1 MILDGQQRI
10 TSLFYALYSPPK
22 VTLKNTKGSYTF
34 YLDLK
39 HITTGE
45 IEEAVVG
52 VSSNSAKKKKEYEK
66 KFENGEAIPVS
77 LMMNDASFLQWLY
90 RGKHPW
96 QESDIEKIKKVYDNL
111 SQFMVPVV
119 TLPEETPKDD
129 IVNIFERINRTGVGL
144 SLFDLAVA
152 QLYPNGVKLR
162 ELWKTFKK
170 ENSGTAK
177 NIDGLSIL
185 RVIALAKDNEIRKRE
200 LLDALA
206 QDSDFTQ
213 TWEECVECIKRADK
227 RLKQHY
233 CAFEDKWIPSKQ
245 LIVTLAAIIYR
256 VKASLSSAGDYDLSE
271 LHYRKIDVWYWCSAF
286 SQRYDSHYVTTAYTD
301 VRKISDWVLSSE
313 KIGEGEDFGEQGEST
328 NQSRIDPPDWIKDFQ
343 ASELKLDRVAK
354 GSGTTT
360 SIYKAAMTF
369 LVTHGVRDF
378 YNGQTS
384 VTYSDCDDDHIFCKN
399 LYAER
404 MGQSID
410 SILNRTL
417 ITSSTNKQKSKKP
430 TATFLDEC
438 LQKHGNSL
446 ENLQS
451 TLGTHLIS
459 EQAFEALRNE
469 NYETF
474 LSERLALFEA
484 RIMAVVSID

>member
-1 MILDGQQRI
+1 
-10 TSLFYALYSPPK
+10 
-22 VTLKNTKGSYTF
+22 
-34 YLDLK
+34 
-39 HITTGE
+39 
-45 IEEAVVG
+45 
-52 VSSNSAKKKKEYEK
+52 
-66 KFENGEAIPVS
+66 
-77 LMMNDASFLQWLY
+77 
-90 RGKHPW
+90 
-96 QESDIEKIKKVYDNL
+96 
-111 SQFMVPVV
+111 MVPVV

-152 QLYPNGVKLR
+152 QLYSNGVKLR

-213 TWEECVECIKRADK
+213 TWEDCVECIKIADR
-227 RLKQHY
+227 RLRKNY

-256 VKASLSSAGDYDLSE
+256 VKASLLIAGNYDLSE

-301 VRKISDWVLSSE
+301 VRKISDWVLNSE
-313 KIGEGEDFGEQGEST
+313 QIGESEDFGEQGEST
-328 NQSRIDPPDWIKDFQ
+328 NQIRIDPPDWIKDFQ

-360 SIYKAAMTF
+360 SVYKAAMTF
-369 LVTHGVRDF
+369 LLTHGVRDF
-378 YNGQTS
+378 YNGQES
-384 VTYSDCDDDHIFCKN
+384 FAYSDCDDDHIFCKN

-404 MGQSID
+404 MSQSVD

-417 ITSSTNKQKSKKP
+417 ITSSTNKQKSKKA
-430 TATFLDEC
+430 TATFLEEC
-438 LQKHGNSL
+438 LDKHGNSL
-446 ENLQS
+446 ENLRS
-451 TLGTHLIS
+451 TLETHLIS
-459 EQAFEALRNE
+459 EQAFEALKKE
-469 NYETF
+469 DYDTF

-484 RIMAVVSID
+484 RIMAAVSIN